1 MPHPGMPELRKEL
14 LLELRPQAWDI
25 RSEGSLPSM
34 RSNDE
39 AIGES
44 AVLFIIG
51 IIQGRSWGPED

>member
-39 AIGES
+39 TIGERT
-44 AVLFIIG
+44 ALFIIG
-51 IIQGRSWGPED
+51 IIQRRPRDPED